1 MSPSPE
7 GQRPPLSISA
17 CTTWH
22 QPFADDLHAYRA
34 AGIDGIGLWEFKL
47 PAGRDEESVSLL
59 RESGLRATFCF
70 PEVPSII
77 PGDTLFSQPRD
88 RVERLK
94 RLCSGIRRLAP
105 FDPLRVMCYAGP
117 PGQDAVQMRKWVVEM
132 VREASLAAAEVNVRL
147 AIEVLRPSRNG
158 SLVSTVAQA
167 LELIGDAG
175 AQNVDVL
182 IDTWHFWD
190 APGALEDIAR
200 HADRIVGVQLADRR
214 SGARGMMDRTL
225 PGWGDVDMRSIVR
238 GLRASSFEGWYEIE
252 IFSDDGTFGSDYPD
266 SLWKMDPARLVA
278 ESRRSFDELWAASG
292 DRAT

>member
-1 MSPSPE
+1 MSRSPK
-7 GQRPPLSISA
+7 RRAPLSISA

-22 QPFADDLHAYRA
+22 QTFADDLRSYRD
-34 AGIDGIGLWEFKL
+34 AGVEGIGLWEFKL
-47 PAGRDEESVSLL
+47 PRDRDDESAERL

-88 RVERLK
+88 RLERLE
-94 RLCSGIRRLAP
+94 RLCGGIRRLAR
-105 FDPLRVMCYAGP
+105 FDPLRVICYAGP
-117 PGQDAVQMRKWVVEM
+117 PGDDVRQMRAWVVEM
-132 VREASLAAAEVNVRL
+132 MRAASAAAGESGVRL

-158 SLVSTVAQA
+158 SLVSTVSQA
-167 LELIGDAG
+167 LELIADAG
-175 AQNVDVL
+175 AENVDVL

-190 APGALEDIAR
+190 VPGALDDITR

-225 PGWGDVDMRSIVR
+225 PGRGDIDMRAVVR
-238 GLRASSFEGWYEIE
+238 ALRATSFDGWYEIE

-266 SLWKMDPARLVA
+266 SLWKMEPTRLVQEA
-278 ESRRSFDELWAASG
+278 RRSFDELW
-292 DRAT
+292 DATEVSA

>member
-1 MSPSPE
+1 V
-7 GQRPPLSISA
+7 SA

-22 QPFADDLHAYRA
+22 SSLADDLRIYGA
-34 AGIDGIGLWEFKL
+34 AGIEGYGLWEFKL
-47 PAGRDEESVSLL
+47 PPGRDVESAERL
-59 RESGLRATFCF
+59 RESGLRATLCF

-88 RVERLK
+88 RAERLIRLCAGIK
-94 RLCSGIRRLAP
+94 RLAR
-105 FDPLRVMCYAGP
+105 FDPVRVVCYAGP
-117 PGQDAVQMRKWVVEM
+117 PGDDVRQMRARVVEM
-132 VREASLAAAEVNVRL
+132 MREASHAAGESGVRL

-158 SLVSTVAQA
+158 TLVSTVAQA
-167 LELIGDAG
+167 LELIADAG
-175 AQNVDVL
+175 AANVDVL
-182 IDTWHFWD
+182 VDTWHFWD

-225 PGWGDVDMRSIVR
+225 PGWGDVDMRQIMR
-238 GLRASSFEGWYEIE
+238 ALRSTSFDGWYEIE

-278 ESRRSFDELWAASG
+278 EARRSFDELWAAT
-292 DRAT
+292 DVTA